1 MKDKEYIQWLEERIV
16 RLEVDLY
23 EAKKQEFSNNTI
35 AGVDFTESLNQLNNL
50 L

>member
-23 EAKKQEFSNNTI
+23 EATKKANLSSYLFVTNTPINN
-35 AGVDFTESLNQLNNL
+35 A
-50 L
+50 

>member
-1 MKDKEYIQWLEERIV
+1 MKNKKYIQWLEERIGC
-16 RLEVDLY
+16 LEVELH